1 MFRNQLNCCKYKSLS
16 SSCSTEHR
24 AKHCERQAE
33 HATQPW
39 TTAWET
45 HTPATSK
52 SETLNSKRTR
62 IERVWKREKRH
73 TNTRCLKQPQ
83 RSGLKWMKNSER
95 CMSACMHSQC
105 LMFASCIPFAMVW
118 TLTVHMTSVWLR
130 QKRRKKCWVVF
141 KFNLTRN

>member
-24 AKHCERQAE
+24 AKYCERQAE

-52 SETLNSKRTR
+52 SETLNSKRKK
-62 IERVWKREKRH
+62 IERVRKREKKDTQTH
-73 TNTRCLKQPQ
+73 AVYSSHSVVDWNEWKTRSVVWV
-83 RSGLKWMKNSER
+83 RV
-95 CMSACMHSQC
+95 
-105 LMFASCIPFAMVW
+105 CIV
-118 TLTVHMTSVWLR
+118 SVWCSLR
-130 QKRRKKCWVVF
+130 VFRLQWFKHSLSIWQAYDFDRREETKMLSCF
-141 KFNLTRN
+141 